1 MANNIVSIS
10 IYING
15 VLLDDAN
22 SVVYKVSIEE
32 SISNEFPKLEMHLGL
47 RDVFLTDYPVTDG
60 SVIRIELRKDND
72 VKVCNFRMFHYQ
84 AMSSPLGGTLEYQI
98 VAYHEAL
105 WYLSKIEDE
114 AYNMTSE
121 CAFHRIA
128 DKTNLDFDSDQ
139 TNDAMAWFTVEGN
152 RLNFMREMCL
162 HAWANKFSVYAW
174 WVSKTGVLNF
184 KNIIERVQQ
193 KSKYVFAESLDILN
207 ELKTGVQPVT
217 NVTYTVESAVNNF
230 RFGYG
235 NNLTFFDTDNVKNRI
250 LYPREFQTNVQS
262 LNIAKVGQNQS
273 WIASGLSSENVHA
286 NYKRAEVQN
295 KRGLALWSTVIT
307 CVDQYCIDVDIGDCI
322 EFLFKLD
329 GKEDCM
335 LYSGNY
341 LVSGINFLIDSQ
353 DTPVQQITLVRQGIS
368 VPVFD
373 ATSSEQPFSNSQ
385 FDQNVLGQH
394 K

>member
-1 MANNIVSIS
+1 MANNLVSIS
-10 IYING
+10 VYING
-15 VLLDDAN
+15 ILLDDVN
-22 SVVYKVSIEE
+22 SVVYKIFIEE
-32 SISNEFPKLEMHLGL
+32 SISNEFPKLEMHVGL
-47 RDVFLTDYPVTDG
+47 RDDFLKDHPVTDG
-60 SVIRIELRKDND
+60 SAIRIELRKGSNI
-72 VKVCNFRMFHYQ
+72 KVCNFRVFHYQ

-98 VAYHEAL
+98 VGYHEAL
-105 WYLSKIEDE
+105 WYLSKLEDE

-121 CAFHRIA
+121 CAFNRIA
-128 DKTNLDFDSDQ
+128 DKTNLGFDSDR
-139 TNDAMAWFTVEGN
+139 TNDAMVWFTVEGN

-184 KNIIERVQQ
+184 KNLVSRVQQ
-193 KSKYVFAESLDILN
+193 KSRYVFAESNDVLN
-207 ELKTGVQPVT
+207 DLKAGSQPVT
-217 NVTYTVESAVNNF
+217 NVTYTMESAINNF

-262 LNIAKVGQNQS
+262 LNISKVGQNQS
-273 WIASGLSSENVHA
+273 WISSGLSSENVHP

-295 KRGLALWSTVIT
+295 KRGLALWSTIIT
-307 CVDQYCIDVDIGDCI
+307 CIDQYCIDVDVGDCV
-322 EFLFKLD
+322 EFLFRID
-329 GKEDCM
+329 GKEDAM

-341 LVSGINFLIDSQ
+341 IVSGVSFLIDSL
-353 DTPVQQITLVRQGIS
+353 DSPVQQITLVRQGIS

-373 ATSSEQPFSNSQ
+373 ATTGEQPFSNSQ

-394 K
+394 